1 MEGEKVKTKKT
12 GGIDYYRFSRCRYWN
27 VSIIPQLAFN
37 APISKPPQK
46 NSQQGRY
53 FKAIR
58 DGIDSGQLQ
67 PHPRGTI
74 TRWSRGGNSFCALNK
89 WMLDDLEFY
98 QTRLLAGEVFRWAIC
113 QEAHGFKLAPEFLE
127 MGEEI
132 CAVDFSSQITVLRAW
147 SLPNIIRM
155 VLGERFKDWPEC
167 PEEMKVKNFVELLEA
182 EVSSGNL
189 NPLQSLSVEKIKE
202 LKFAPI
208 DLIRFVVS
216 ERFIYWRISNRVDIL
231 EWVSRMFEEI
241 EAAHREKEF
250 QQNQEAKNPTEIKN
264 QDSQSAPK
272 KKRDDKFSRAD
283 PEGKIQ
289 AAVKKAKAKKIRQNL
304 VPYCEEIH
312 MAIKGIEG
320 SFSMSD
326 DYEKQSGHKLTTIE
340 RIVRKGYKE

>member
-1 MEGEKVKTKKT
+1 VGNGKAE
-12 GGIDYYRFSRCRYWN
+12 IDYYWHSRCRYWD

-37 APISKPPQK
+37 ARISEVPK
-46 NSQQGRY
+46 QGSELDRY

-58 DGIDSGQLQ
+58 QGIESGQLTPQ
-67 PHPRGTI
+67 LETEI
-74 TRWSRGGNSFCALNK
+74 TRWSKSIRSYFGLER
-89 WMLDDLEFY
+89 WMTGCNLEFY

-132 CAVDFSSQITVLRAW
+132 CAVDFSSQITVLRVW

-231 EWVSRMFEEI
+231 EWVSRMFEKI
-241 EAAHREKEF
+241 EAAHREKEL
-250 QQNQEAKNPTEIKN
+250 QQNQKEKVSAKEKN
-264 QDSQSAPK
+264 QNNQTAPK

-289 AAVKKAKAKKIRQNL
+289 TAVKKAKAKKIRQNL
-304 VPYCEEIH
+304 VPYCEEIY

-320 SFSMSD
+320 SFSRSA
-326 DYEKQSGHKLTTIE
+326 DYEKQSGHKLTTIK